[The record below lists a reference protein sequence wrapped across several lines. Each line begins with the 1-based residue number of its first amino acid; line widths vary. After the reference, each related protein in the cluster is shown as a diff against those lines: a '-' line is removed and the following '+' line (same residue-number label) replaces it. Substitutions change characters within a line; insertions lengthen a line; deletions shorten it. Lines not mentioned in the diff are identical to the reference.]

1 MIIKLFYERFRH
13 SDTDK
18 RGPVGPWP
26 SAHVNYNLYFQT
38 SQNGLKCTLYIAL
51 SVNGKAVKAT
61 VRKDYIMVNVW
72 I

>member
-18 RGPVGPWP
+18 RGAVGPWP

-38 SQNGLKCTLYIAL
+38 SQNGVKCTSNIAL
-51 SVNGKAVKAT
+51 SVKLSKRQSVKTKLVAL
-61 VRKDYIMVNVW
+61 RIFAN
-72 I
+72 